1 LDYKEIDVR
10 EFSNWSMVYTPDS
23 SLAAPTNLKYSGN
36 NKFMHYDMLG
46 ESAHQMMLELRAL
59 SCADS

>member
-1 LDYKEIDVR
+1 
-10 EFSNWSMVYTPDS
+10 MPDS
-23 SLAAPTNLKYSGN
+23 SLTTLIYLKFSGN
-36 NKFMHYDMLG
+36 NKFIPYDMLG